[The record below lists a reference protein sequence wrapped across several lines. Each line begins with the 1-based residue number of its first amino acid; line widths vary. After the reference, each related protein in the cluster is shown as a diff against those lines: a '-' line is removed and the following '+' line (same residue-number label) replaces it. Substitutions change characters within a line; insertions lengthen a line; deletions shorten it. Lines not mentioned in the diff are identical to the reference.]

1 LEDHQPLGQVLLKG
15 CAVTVDRKK
24 HFPFSIFH
32 LLFLIADTDRAE
44 IAEMKNENSKMENGK
59 WI

>member
-1 LEDHQPLGQVLLKG
+1 VLLKG